1 MTAPDVHRSDELASA
16 DGRRVFSLSAGA
28 EYLCRLGADSVTPW
42 TLRRLVTSGA
52 LKHLKLGRKY
62 FVTRESLDQLVERL
76 ERRAK

>member
-1 MTAPDVHRSDELASA
+1 MSALDVHRSDEVASA

-28 EYLCRLGADSVTPW
+28 EYLRSIGADGVTSW
-42 TLRRLVTSGA
+42 TLRRLVTSGV

-62 FVTRESLDQLVERL
+62 FITREALDAMVDRL